1 VVCFKAAVMG
11 HESCA
16 STAAVAKGEEGRG
29 RAEGNDEAD
38 DEAERHE
45 KSRVTPRHSSSEA
58 FSRLIAN
65 ASDTLVPPDK
75 LKNTHR

>member
-1 VVCFKAAVMG
+1 MKAARLPRRWRRG
-11 HESCA
+11 R
-16 STAAVAKGEEGRG
+16 KRG